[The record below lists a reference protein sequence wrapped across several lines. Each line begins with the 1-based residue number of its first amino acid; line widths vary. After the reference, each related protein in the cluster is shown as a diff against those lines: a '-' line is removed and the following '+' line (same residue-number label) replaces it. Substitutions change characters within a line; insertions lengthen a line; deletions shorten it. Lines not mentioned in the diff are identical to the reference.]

1 VGSKFNVSNLPAMRM
16 LDYLGGSKE
25 FCTRDE
31 EIQCLPIEFQNITCA
46 KTIDVGICNLN
57 MISSSMGI
65 INKKRKASSVLL
77 SSSTSLPRCS
87 SSISNKEEGLAVEV
101 EDDSV
106 VFVSVKPAFKTS
118 YLKAHIP
125 LKFDLLHGRIESS
138 SSSTILTSGSSFSS
152 SSSSKICQKVVLY
165 KNHADFQE

>member
-1 VGSKFNVSNLPAMRM
+1 MGSKFNVSNLPAMRM

-57 MISSSMGI
+57 MISSSTGSM
-65 INKKRKASSVLL
+65 NKNRKATSSVL

-87 SSISNKEEGLAVEV
+87 SSISNKVERMAIDV
-101 EDDSV
+101 EDDSSV

-118 YLKAHIP
+118 YLKAHMY
-125 LKFDLLHGRIESS
+125 
-138 SSSTILTSGSSFSS
+138 STEI
-152 SSSSKICQKVVLY
+152 
-165 KNHADFQE
+165 